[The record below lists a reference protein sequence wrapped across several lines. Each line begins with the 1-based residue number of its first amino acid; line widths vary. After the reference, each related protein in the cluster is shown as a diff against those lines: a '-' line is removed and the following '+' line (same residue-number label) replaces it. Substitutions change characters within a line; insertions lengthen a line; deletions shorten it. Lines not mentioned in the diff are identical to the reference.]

1 MLRPEPQGW
10 IEPVVEPQETGRH
23 RILIVDDEEDI
34 RSLLKA
40 LVERFGYE
48 AHTAANGEEA
58 FELVRA
64 APISISSSRTFRCPG
79 SADWNSFRRSAGPYP
94 ETDLIAVTG
103 YNIDYRYTDVIN
115 VGASDFITKPIDA
128 NELQAKIVRV
138 FRERTL
144 REQLRRLTTR
154 DGLTDLYNRRFFDG
168 RGPEEVAR
176 ALRQGDSLILMLMDI
191 DRFKRYNDTLGHQA
205 GDGLLRKLADV
216 INSSIRSGV
225 DIGFRYGGD
234 EFGVLVPQV
243 STEQALKIAERI
255 RMKYG
260 KIANSSTSLSI
271 GLAKLIDS
279 GQGVQNSF
287 YDLVKSA
294 DDALYSSKKQ
304 GGNCV
309 TLYSPETVSKS
320 SVPEPL
326 A

>member
-1 MLRPEPQGW
+1 MLQIESQRWIESMAEPQD
-10 IEPVVEPQETGRH
+10 TGRN
-23 RILIVDDEEDI
+23 RILIVDDEEEI
-34 RSLLKA
+34 RTLLKA

-58 FELVRA
+58 FALVGRAFFDLIITDIQMPGISGLELINK
-64 APISISSSRTFRCPG
+64 ISR
-79 SADWNSFRRSAGPYP
+79 NYP

-176 ALRQGDSLILMLMDI
+176 ALRQRDPLFLMLMDI

-205 GDGLLRKLADV
+205 GDGLLRKLAEV

-255 RMKYG
+255 RVKYG
-260 KIANSSTSLSI
+260 KIANSHTSLSI
-271 GLAKLIDS
+271 GLAELEDLGRGTQK
-279 GQGVQNSF
+279 SF
-287 YDLVKSA
+287 YALVKSA
-294 DDALYSSKKQ
+294 DDALYSCKKQ

-309 TLYSPETVSKS
+309 TLYSAETDAKS
-320 SVPEPL
+320 SDPDTL
-326 A
+326 S